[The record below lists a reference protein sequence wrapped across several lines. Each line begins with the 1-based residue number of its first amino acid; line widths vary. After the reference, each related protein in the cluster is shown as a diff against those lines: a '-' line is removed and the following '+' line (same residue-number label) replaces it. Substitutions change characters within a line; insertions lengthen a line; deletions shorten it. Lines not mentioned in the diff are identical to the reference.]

1 MKRVAVVT
9 GAGGGIGQAVSKALR
24 VEYPTHPLKRAQYN
38 VVSDSFPVR
47 NCSILV
53 CCHAA
58 SIGVSFLRQLEV
70 DLVGAYNACMA
81 VLPGMVERRFGRIV
95 LLGSIRAHQPRPIGQ
110 IAYAA
115 AKAGIEGLAR
125 AIASEYGGFGITC
138 NVVAPGAV
146 DTPRTRA
153 NIAAGTVS
161 EADLIS
167 RTPAGRLATVQ
178 DVAAAVLWLCSDSAA
193 MVNGQVIT
201 VDGGWS
207 IRG

>member
-1 MKRVAVVT
+1 MKRVVVT
-9 GAGGGIGQAVSKALR
+9 GAGGAIGTAVCA
-24 VEYPTHPLKRAQYN
+24 VFDDVIPIHHADGWNIPNAEYL
-38 VVSDSFPVR
+38 
-47 NCSILV
+47 I

-58 SIGVSFLRQLEV
+58 PIGATFQQQIDV

-81 VLPGMVERRFGRIV
+81 VLPGMVERHFGRIV
-95 LLGSIRAHQPRPIGQ
+95 LLGSIRAQQPRPHGQ

-125 AIASEYGGFGITC
+125 AIAAEYGPHGITC

-161 EADLIS
+161 EAELIS
-167 RTPAGRLATVQ
+167 RTPTGRLATVQ
-178 DVAAAVLWLCSDSAA
+178 DVAAAVLWLCGDSAA

-207 IRG
+207 VRG